1 LNSKNSTN
9 LNSSTNSKKKSFRSA
24 VKSLLKRSGRNTQ
37 HNSANTAALTLVSE
51 PPSAK
56 KNYYTGFEG
65 DERYNLPGYTLD
77 DILNNRMMSVD
88 WDTYLTPNELCPE
101 SSKHLMEEAF
111 ENFKKINGD
120 VTKGYIISVGTE
132 RCLFDLLYA
141 DENLCEGLIVIDVN
155 PKVKMYMDWIIY
167 CLKNSSNI
175 AKFNENLT
183 KLESSDLYL
192 KCCKD
197 VHNNTLPSKEQ
208 ILEKEDSLNNGNL
221 WRFNGSIN
229 ESNVDYWDNDELFAK
244 LKRYAI
250 KADGIRTHYGS
261 VDNLTFLENVN
272 IIYVDTSNVYQYKF
286 LYFLLG
292 EGVNLYNVIN
302 MNRQGMCGEYNTMLH
317 PFNKD
322 DNPSFDE
329 VWNFVKTLVDLQK
342 LPELSETDK
351 YKKIDEFLTKSIY
364 YVTDKIQ
371 MIDRYISINLNSV
384 FLTKLS
390 LEIFNIF
397 KLFIEERGI
406 DITNLGNGLDLYKQ
420 SSNV

>member
-1 LNSKNSTN
+1 
-9 LNSSTNSKKKSFRSA
+9 
-24 VKSLLKRSGRNTQ
+24 
-37 HNSANTAALTLVSE
+37 
-51 PPSAK
+51 
-56 KNYYTGFEG
+56 
-65 DERYNLPGYTLD
+65 
-77 DILNNRMMSVD
+77 
-88 WDTYLTPNELCPE
+88 
-101 SSKHLMEEAF
+101 
-111 ENFKKINGD
+111 
-120 VTKGYIISVGTE
+120 
-132 RCLFDLLYA
+132 
-141 DENLCEGLIVIDVN
+141 
-155 PKVKMYMDWIIY
+155 MYMDWIIY
-167 CLKNSSNI
+167 CLKNSIDRAN
-175 AKFNENLT
+175 FNENLT
-183 KLESSDLYL
+183 KLALDDPYL

-208 ILEKEDSLNNGNL
+208 ILEKEDGLNNGNL
-221 WRFNGSIN
+221 WRFNDFIN
-229 ESNVDYWDNDELFAK
+229 KSNVDYWDNDELFAK

-329 VWNFVKTLVDLQK
+329 VWNFVKTPVDLQK

-371 MIDRYISINLNSV
+371 VIDHKLNHV

-390 LEIFNIF
+390 LQIFNIF
-397 KLFIEERGI
+397 ELFIKERGI
-406 DITNLGNGLDLYKQ
+406 DITNIGNGLKIYNDIYKQ